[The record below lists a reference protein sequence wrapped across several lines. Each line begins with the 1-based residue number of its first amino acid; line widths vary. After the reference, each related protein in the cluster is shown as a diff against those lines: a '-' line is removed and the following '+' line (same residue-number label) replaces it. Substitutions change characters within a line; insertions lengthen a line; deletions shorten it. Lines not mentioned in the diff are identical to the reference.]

1 MAASGSSHTVV
12 MIQFTEDEN
21 SKTYMD
27 FDTIQEALD
36 GICQT
41 YEQKLKFAHHDA
53 QNISY
58 ELCDLV
64 NYIDKLKDMSCLT
77 YNDTQKV
84 YVPHGREWI
93 KSKIYMSLKRQ
104 AK

>member
-1 MAASGSSHTVV
+1 MAAAGSSHTVV

-41 YEQKLKFAHHDA
+41 YEQKLKFAHQDA
-53 QNISY
+53 
-58 ELCDLV
+58 
-64 NYIDKLKDMSCLT
+64 
-77 YNDTQKV
+77 
-84 YVPHGREWI
+84 
-93 KSKIYMSLKRQ
+93 
-104 AK
+104 